1 MLAEQL
7 CHRTGR
13 FDRERRVP
21 SQECPHLCA
30 IFFLQHRAGNV
41 GYPAFRLEQGY
52 SPIEHLRLLLL
63 TLLERARPHSPFG
76 VGVTPPG
83 SGTRARGVDKNEVHA
98 PQEIVNFTAN
108 GFWRAHL
115 NVPRARTLEAIMD
128 RSEPTLIVVR
138 CKNLALVLHHSSQCK
153 SFAAGTG
160 TKVDD
165 LFARLGA

>member
-21 SQECPHLCA
+21 SHECPHLCA

-76 VGVTPPG
+76 VRVAPPS
-83 SGTRARGVDKNEVHA
+83 SGARAWGVDKNEVHA
-98 PQEIVNFTAN
+98 SRQIVNFSTN

-115 NVPRARTLEAIMD
+115 NVSRSRALEAIMD
-128 RSEPTLIVVR
+128 RSESAPVQRSTTCSPGLAPENIAANCDASSWISTIPLI
-138 CKNLALVLHHSSQCK
+138 N
-153 SFAAGTG
+153 AGS
-160 TKVDD
+160 
-165 LFARLGA
+165 A

>member
-76 VGVTPPG
+76 VRVAPPS
-83 SGTRARGVDKNEVHA
+83 SGARAWGIDKNEVHA
-98 PQEIVNFTAN
+98 SRQIVNFATN

-115 NVPRARTLEAIMD
+115 NVSRSRALEAIMD
-128 RSEPTLIVVR
+128 RSESALVVVS
-138 CKNLALVLHHSSQCK
+138 CKNLAFVLHHGSQSKCL
-153 SFAAGTG
+153 AAGAC

-165 LFARLGA
+165 LLAGPRA